1 MEIGQLMM
9 ERDFTPVFESN
20 EDWTN
25 TPSRAKFENLINMVY
40 GQATPDKNLK
50 FIVYTTDDKFFF
62 VYYLKDY
69 DKFLYEKLA
78 KR

>member
-1 MEIGQLMM
+1 MRISQYMM
-9 ERDFTPVFESN
+9 DESPLPVFESN

-25 TPSRAKFENLINMVY
+25 TPSRQKFENLIQLVY
-40 GQATPDKNLK
+40 GRSTPTKNLE
-50 FIVYTTDDKFFF
+50 FIVKTTDDKYFMVFYT
-62 VYYLKDY
+62 VAH

>member
-1 MEIGQLMM
+1 MDETP
-9 ERDFTPVFESN
+9 TPVFESN

-25 TPSRAKFENLINMVY
+25 TPSRAKFENLMTLVY
-40 GQATPDKNLK
+40 GTATPSKNLE
-50 FIVYTTDDKFFF
+50 FIVATTDNKFFWVF
-62 VYYLKDY
+62 YVESK

>member
-1 MEIGQLMM
+1 MRISQYMM
-9 ERDFTPVFESN
+9 DESPKPVFESN

-25 TPSRAKFENLINMVY
+25 TPSRAKFENLMNLVY
-40 GQATPDKNLK
+40 GQMPTKNLE
-50 FIVYTTDDKFFF
+50 FIVKTTDDK
-62 VYYLKDY
+62 YYMVFYTVLH